1 MTPIRIHQARHCGLL
16 LATALALALPM
27 LANADDPAPPTVI
40 STPRAPAPEP
50 KPAGTVQFQ
59 AYRNF
64 GSHAPATGPAPQAGT
79 NPGHHPDPGPA
90 SHGNDGTPMEIPVA
104 VDLAT
109 CPDGNTEV
117 SAINAGGWRHQSEGV
132 CENSSAPQAGSVTLH
147 EGKAAPVPAAPSPAA
162 APASPARPADSR
174 PVPRCDPA
182 SWNCSSTPQ

>member
-1 MTPIRIHQARHCGLL
+1 MTPIRIHQACHGGPL
-16 LATALALALPM
+16 LAATLALALPM

-40 STPRAPAPEP
+40 GTPRAPAPEP
-50 KPAGTVQFQ
+50 KPAATVQFQ

-64 GSHAPATGPAPQAGT
+64 DGHGPGGVD
-79 NPGHHPDPGPA
+79 PGHHPHPGPA
-90 SHGNDGTPMEIPVA
+90 GQGRDGTPMEIPVA

-147 EGKAAPVPAAPSPAA
+147 QGTTAPAPAAPPAAAA
-162 APASPARPADSR
+162 APARPAESA

-182 SWNCSSTPQ
+182 TWNCSSPPR